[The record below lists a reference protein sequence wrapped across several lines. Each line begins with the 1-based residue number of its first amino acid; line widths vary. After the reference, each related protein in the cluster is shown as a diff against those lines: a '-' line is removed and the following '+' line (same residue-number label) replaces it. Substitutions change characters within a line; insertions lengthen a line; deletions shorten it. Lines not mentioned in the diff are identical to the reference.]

1 MPSLIPRKIKRYKRE
16 YPYSHPVLFFFLEL
30 ADSLAQLA
38 IVSLLLLGGYLGYKH
53 YSQQQPEQQLEQ
65 QADSSVQEPTLHA
78 TLETPTLVETSSID
92 LQPVASNV
100 PVENSILIPEDQRK
114 IDSSASVILEGSDA
128 VKWINQQQNSD
139 YLIQFAS
146 SPDKE
151 ALLEFARLNIQ
162 TVAVLYP
169 YKRTPSN
176 RPVYG
181 LASGVH
187 PSLDAAQ
194 QSITRLPQALQS
206 QQPWIRPLGQLQT
219 EITRTLN

>member
-16 YPYSHPVLFFFLEL
+16 YPYSYPVLFFFLEL
-30 ADSLAQLA
+30 ADSVAQLA
-38 IVSLLLLGGYLGYKH
+38 IVGLLLLGGYLGYKH
-53 YSQQQPEQQLEQ
+53 YSQPL
-65 QADSSVQEPTLHA
+65 ADSGIPTLPA
-78 TLETPTLVETSSID
+78 NLETPTLVETSSID

-100 PVENSILIPEDQRK
+100 PVDNSILTPEDQRK
-114 IDSSASVILEGSDA
+114 IDLSASVVLEGSDA

-146 SPDKE
+146 SPDRE

-187 PSLDAAQ
+187 PSLDSAQ

-206 QQPWIRPLGQLQT
+206 QEPWIRPLGQLQT